1 MLLKKGRKINL
12 KRKGSEAFAKV
23 EKKAPPSQP
32 GLEPGSSAYAAD
44 ALPLE
49 LLGPAHVQISSV
61 TPSHHF
67 ASASQHKPHPRPTW
81 LYPLP
86 RDRHVAI
93 VHLARTKLKFLNWR
107 KGERLNLKRKG
118 SEAFAKVEKKASWL
132 WRWPLPFN
140 FRKCFASLSFLKI
153 AESSIPT
160 GTRRKINW
168 VEKLWTAWLSFR
180 SVDDVPEVHLRK
192 STRKY

>member
-1 MLLKKGRKINL
+1 MICRTSAHSPDQRAVDIYDWNKINIYL

-67 ASASQHKPHPRPTW
+67 ASASQH
-81 LYPLP
+81 
-86 RDRHVAI
+86 
-93 VHLARTKLKFLNWR
+93 
-107 KGERLNLKRKG
+107 
-118 SEAFAKVEKKASWL
+118 
-132 WRWPLPFN
+132 
-140 FRKCFASLSFLKI
+140 
-153 AESSIPT
+153 
-160 GTRRKINW
+160 
-168 VEKLWTAWLSFR
+168 
-180 SVDDVPEVHLRK
+180 
-192 STRKY
+192 